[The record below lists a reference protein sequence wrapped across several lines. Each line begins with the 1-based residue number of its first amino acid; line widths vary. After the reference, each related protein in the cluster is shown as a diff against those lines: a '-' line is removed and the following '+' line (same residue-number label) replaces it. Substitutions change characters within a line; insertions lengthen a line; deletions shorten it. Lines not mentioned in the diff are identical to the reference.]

1 MQYVYVY
8 KTGSDSQT
16 GILVSCGVLLQL
28 TWGHKERLWS
38 YLDNKKKYKSI
49 NRNMN
54 VEKGKQTAKWHY
66 KCEVGLPQCV
76 TMNNGNR
83 SRPFATISS
92 PIKTKQNM

>member
-38 YLDNKKKYKSI
+38 YLDNKKKIQIYK
-49 NRNMN
+49 
-54 VEKGKQTAKWHY
+54 
-66 KCEVGLPQCV
+66 
-76 TMNNGNR
+76 
-83 SRPFATISS
+83 
-92 PIKTKQNM
+92 